1 MKTQPWVVMAIAA
14 AVCLAAV
21 PASAQTPASAQS
33 NVRRLEV
40 GGHFSTLQIGDAGN
54 TNAGLGGRVSY
65 EFLPWLTIEGDLS
78 YFPNDRLDIDLGAAS
93 LALQTQYSRRRL
105 EGFVGPKIGV
115 RGGKFGAFGK
125 VRPGFAHLID
135 KGLNCVGEL
144 CALALFARPEYHPE
158 FALDLGGIV
167 EFYPTERTIAR
178 FDLGTIVIRH
188 RSSYAPPCR
197 ECTTQNFSTSLGMG
211 VKF

>member
-14 AVCLAAV
+14 AVCLAAA
-21 PASAQTPASAQS
+21 PANGQTPASAQN

-65 EFLPWLTIEGDLS
+65 EFLPWLTLDGDLS
-78 YFPNDRLDIDLGAAS
+78 YFPNDRLDIDLGSAS
-93 LALQTQYSRRRL
+93 LALQTQYSRQRL

-115 RGGKFGAFGK
+115 RGGKFGVFGK

-158 FALDLGGIV
+158 LAFDLGGIV
-167 EFYPTERTIAR
+167 EFYPTERTVAR
-178 FDLGTIVIRH
+178 FDLGTTVIRH

-197 ECTTQNFSTSLGMG
+197 ECTTRNFSTSLGMG

>member
-1 MKTQPWVVMAIAA
+1 MAIAA
-14 AVCLAAV
+14 AVCLGAAPASPQTLARGQS
-21 PASAQTPASAQS
+21 PASAPSD
-33 NVRRLEV
+33 VRRLEV

-65 EFLPWLTIEGDLS
+65 EFLPWLTLEGDLS
-78 YFPNDRLDIDLGAAS
+78 YFPNDRLDIDLGSAS

-125 VRPGFAHLID
+125 ARPGFAHLID
-135 KGLNCVGEL
+135 KGLKCVGEI
-144 CALALFARPEYHPE
+144 CALALLARPEYHPE
-158 FALDLGGIV
+158 LAFDLGGIV
-167 EFYPTERTIAR
+167 EFYPTERTVAR
-178 FDLGTIVIRH
+178 FDLGTTVIRH

-211 VKF
+211 VRF

>member
-14 AVCLAAV
+14 AVCLAAA
-21 PASAQTPASAQS
+21 PAHGQTPASAQN

-40 GGHFSTLQIGDAGN
+40 GGHFSTLQIGEAGN
-54 TNAGLGGRVSY
+54 TNAGLGGRISY
-65 EFLPWLTIEGDLS
+65 EILPWLALEGDVS
-78 YFPNDRLDIDLGAAS
+78 YFPDDRLDIESGVSS
-93 LALQTQYSRRRL
+93 LTLKTQYSRRRL

-115 RGGKFGAFGK
+115 RGEKFGAFAK

-135 KGLNCVGEL
+135 KGMSCVGAL
-144 CALALFARPEYHPE
+144 CALALFARPEYDPE
-158 FALDLGGIV
+158 LALDLGGIV
-167 EFYPTERTIAR
+167 EFYPTARTVAR
-178 FDLGTIVIRH
+178 FDLGTTVIRH
-188 RSSYAPPCR
+188 RSQYAPPCR